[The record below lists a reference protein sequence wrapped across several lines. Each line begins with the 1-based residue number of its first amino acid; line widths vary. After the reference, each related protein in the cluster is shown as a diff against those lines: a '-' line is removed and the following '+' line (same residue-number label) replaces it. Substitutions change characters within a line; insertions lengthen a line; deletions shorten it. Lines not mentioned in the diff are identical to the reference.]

1 MSSFQGV
8 LENLG
13 SALLALLLAV
23 MVWMVAVN
31 EAQGPPVEVTY
42 PPQGVPIETVNVP
55 EGLVLFDQIKRR
67 VSVRLRG
74 PRANIESLTPE
85 DFRAFVDLAGLDA
98 GVHEVPVQLQCA
110 NCAQERV
117 NLLGWD
123 PKRISVRLD
132 ELTKRSVR
140 VEVSLQGSPA
150 IGYQTQTPTAVPAWV
165 HISGPRSQVEKVAAV
180 RAYVYLFNADATVQK
195 EITPVA
201 VDEKGNLVNG
211 VTITPNRVEVT
222 VPVTPEGR
230 RKEVSVTPNITG
242 TVAAGYYA
250 SNITVEPQ
258 TVVLTGPRFRIQE
271 APGFVETEPVSI
283 EGAKDRVQARVHLLI
298 PEGLEV
304 LGGSDTVTVTVEV
317 SPFLGGRVF
326 EVEPMIRNLAPG
338 LQATISPPRVQVF
351 LSGPLPDLEA
361 LTEHD
366 VQVIVD
372 LSNLGPG
379 RHKVK
384 PLVLIG
390 RESLNRQI
398 LPEAVEVT
406 ITSLSTPTPTSTPP
420 VPELSRLPNR

>member
-1 MSSFQGV
+1 MSVFQRW

-13 SALLALLLAV
+13 SAFLALLLAV

-42 PPQGVPIETVNVP
+42 PTQGIPVETLNVP
-55 EGLVLFDQIKRR
+55 EDLVVFDQIERR

-74 PRANIESLTPE
+74 PRTSIENLSPE
-85 DFRAFVDLAGLDA
+85 DFRAYVDLAGLDA
-98 GVHEVPVQLQCA
+98 GVHEVPVQVQCA
-110 NCAQERV
+110 DCAEERI

-123 PKRISVRLD
+123 PQRISVRLD
-132 ELTKRSVR
+132 ELMKRSVR

-150 IGYQTQTPTAVPAWV
+150 VGYQTRTPTAVPAWV
-165 HISGPRSQVEKVAAV
+165 RISGPRSQVEQVAAV
-180 RAYVYLFNADATVQK
+180 RAYVYLFNEETTVQK
-195 EITPVA
+195 EIALVA
-201 VDEKGNLVNG
+201 VDAEGGRVNG
-211 VTITPNRVEVT
+211 VTITPNRAEIT
-222 VPVTPEGR
+222 IPVAPEGR
-230 RKEVSVTPNITG
+230 RKEVSVTPVITG

-283 EGAKDRVQARVHLLI
+283 EGARGRVQAQVRLVI

-304 LGGSDTVTVTVEV
+304 LGSSDTVTVTVEV

-326 EVEPMIRNLAPG
+326 EVEPMIRNLASG
-338 LQATISPPRVQVF
+338 LQATISPSRVQVF
-351 LSGPLPDLEA
+351 LSGPLPDLET

-366 VQVIVD
+366 VQVLVD
-372 LSNLGPG
+372 LSDLGPG

-384 PLVLIG
+384 PLILIG
-390 RESLNRQI
+390 RETLNRQI
-398 LPEAVEVT
+398 LPEIVEVT
-406 ITSLSTPTPTSTPP
+406 ITPIPTETPP
-420 VPELSRLPNR
+420 LLELPPVR